1 MNKTIGIVI
10 AIILLVGVGVA
21 VYALVLAPA
30 NNAAPAANDPTAG
43 LTYYS
48 PGAFFVTNIVDSER
62 LLKAEIM
69 LGISGKHE
77 EELKAKNVQIRDEII
92 NTLRQ
97 KTEDELR
104 ASDAQD
110 VLREEIVKNLREK
123 LNMDYLVTLNY
134 SEFVLQ

>member
-30 NNAAPAANDPTAG
+30 NNAAPAADPMAG

-69 LGISGKHE
+69 LGIQGKHE